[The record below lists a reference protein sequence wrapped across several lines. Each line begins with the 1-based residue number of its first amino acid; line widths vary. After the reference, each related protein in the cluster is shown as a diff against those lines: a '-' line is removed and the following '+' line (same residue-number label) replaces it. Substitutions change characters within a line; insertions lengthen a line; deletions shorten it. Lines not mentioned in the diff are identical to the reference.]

1 VLLAYDVASVSD
13 VHFGQWDEES
23 SDSSEELLRP
33 AEREFLERADEE
45 LEKVNGFH
53 AAQEKE
59 LLGRGEALI
68 DQLRILADVKRVLA
82 DHAADHV
89 ASRRARGILGRS
101 RIMPVTVPEPASPQL
116 RRRSGLA
123 SPQSMSGR
131 CIDHAYMHTH
141 VSVLARSCGVDDSI
155 DHLLQLTHVTVTQ
168 KSTSRSSF
176 IFFKWATRFH

>member
-1 VLLAYDVASVSD
+1 
-13 VHFGQWDEES
+13 
-23 SDSSEELLRP
+23 
-33 AEREFLERADEE
+33 
-45 LEKVNGFH
+45 VNGFH

-82 DHAADHV
+82 DHAADHAVDHV
-89 ASRRARGILGRS
+89 ASRRARGIVGRS

-155 DHLLQLTHVTVTQ
+155 DHLQLTHVTVTQ
-168 KSTSRSSF
+168 NVNESIILY
-176 IFFKWATRFH
+176 IFQMGYAFPLIII